1 MAIEQ
6 TAQISLLDALYC
18 EEEKWNDVVEDT
30 NDDETH
36 LTLPP
41 SLLEQ
46 DLFWDDHELH
56 SLFSKEAQAHPNPTL
71 SLPRK
76 ESVDWIL
83 KTNSHYAFSPLT
95 AILAVNFLDRFLC
108 TLTAND
114 NDSQP
119 WMMQLAAVTCLSL
132 AAKVEETHVPLLL
145 DLQVED
151 TKYVFESK
159 TIQRMELLV
168 LSSLQWRMNP
178 VTPVSFLDHIIRRLG
193 LKSYIHWEFLTTC
206 ETLLLSVASDPRYT
220 LYLPSVLATAAM
232 LHVIHRLEPRR
243 AAEYES
249 QLLGV
254 LKNNKEEVNECYE
267 VIREVHSISNTG
279 LSFHGCNNGL
289 KRKIFQVQDGEIL
302 SDSSSICKKAR
313 AEQQQSLS
321 PLSAN

>member
-1 MAIEQ
+1 MAIEEK
-6 TAQISLLDALYC
+6 SLLDALYC
-18 EEEKWNDVVEDT
+18 SEEKWNDVVEDI
-30 NDDETH
+30 NDDDDVDTH
-36 LTLPP
+36 SISL

-46 DLFWDDHELH
+46 DLFWDDDELH
-56 SLFSKEAQAHPNPTL
+56 SLFSKESQTHPNPSL

-83 KTNSHYAFSPLT
+83 KTNSHYSFSPLT
-95 AILAVNFLDRFLC
+95 AILAVNFLDRFLS
-108 TLTAND
+108 TLPD
-114 NDSQP
+114 EKQP

-193 LKSYIHWEFLTTC
+193 LRSYIHWEFLNTC

-220 LYLPSVLATAAM
+220 MYLPSVLATAAM

-249 QLLGV
+249 QLLSV
-254 LKNNKEEVNECYE
+254 LTKNKEEVDECYE
-267 VIREVHSISNTG
+267 VIRELHSISDTG
-279 LSFHGCNNGL
+279 FFHHGCNNNGL
-289 KRKIFQVQDGEIL
+289 KRKMCQGQDGEIL

-313 AEQQQSLS
+313 VGQQQQTLS

>member
-1 MAIEQ
+1 MAIEEK
-6 TAQISLLDALYC
+6 SLVDALYC
-18 EEEKWNDVVEDT
+18 SEEQWNDVVQDLPDDNDVDT
-30 NDDETH
+30 HTIS
-36 LTLPP
+36 L

-46 DLFWDDHELH
+46 DLFWDDDELH
-56 SLFSKEAQAHPNPTL
+56 SLFSKESQTPIHPSL

-83 KTNSHYAFSPLT
+83 KTTSHYSFSPLT
-95 AILAVNFLDRFLC
+95 AILAVNFLDRFLS
-108 TLTAND
+108 TLPDND
-114 NDSQP
+114 NQP

-193 LKSYIHWEFLTTC
+193 LRSYIHWEFLNTC
-206 ETLLLSVASDPRYT
+206 ETLLLSVVSDPRYT
-220 LYLPSVLATAAM
+220 MYLPSVLATAAM

-249 QLLGV
+249 QLLSV
-254 LKNNKEEVNECYE
+254 LTKNKEEVDECYE
-267 VIREVHSISNTG
+267 VIRELDSISNTG
-279 LSFHGCNNGL
+279 L
-289 KRKIFQVQDGEIL
+289 KRKMSQGQDGEIL

-313 AEQQQSLS
+313 VGQQQQQTPS